1 MGIFSA
7 SSSKGRNAAGAII
20 WLTVKSKVRKVAT
33 TGHIK
38 TPPYYLS
45 TFLSHALS
53 RHHSAQSL
61 GPPLSSWTFKF
72 PLPLPEM
79 PPGIHVASF
88 IISFNFLIKCHL
100 IIEALI
106 FIYSTTIYQ
115 TASHSPYI
123 CCCC

>member
-20 WLTVKSKVRKVAT
+20 WLTVKSKVREVAT
-33 TGHIK
+33 TSHIK
-38 TPPYYLS
+38 PHPTISPHSSL
-45 TFLSHALS
+45 TALS

-61 GPPLSSWTFKF
+61 RPPLSSWTFKF
-72 PLPLPEM
+72 PLPSPEM

-88 IISFNFLIKCHL
+88 IISFSFLIKCHL

-106 FIYSTTIYQ
+106 FIYTTTIYQ
-115 TASHSPYI
+115 TASHSPYV